1 MPLVI
6 GETIFL
12 GGKPSDLFPL
22 DHLSLT
28 LKDSAP
34 KFSKR
39 VILTGRVLFLFF
51 SQLLKGYE
59 RVTPGDH
66 VAQRESMSYRERT

>member
-12 GGKPSDLFPL
+12 GGEPSDLFPL

-39 VILTGRVLFLFF
+39 VILTDQVLFLIF
-51 SQLLKGYE
+51 SHVLKG
-59 RVTPGDH
+59 
-66 VAQRESMSYRERT
+66 